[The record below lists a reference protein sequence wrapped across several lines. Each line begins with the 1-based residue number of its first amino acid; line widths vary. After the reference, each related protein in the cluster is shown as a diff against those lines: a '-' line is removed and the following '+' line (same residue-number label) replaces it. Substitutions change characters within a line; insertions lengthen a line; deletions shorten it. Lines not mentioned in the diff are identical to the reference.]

1 MTNYIMECNHTE
13 ELESAMYNSKV
24 FPLVAEL
31 HKKFNLYVIQ
41 QIYMKDQGSDD
52 WSNLPSY
59 SFIDSSELYPETT
72 SGIIQNDLKYEG
84 YTEAFVLANSVGVPT
99 CLAYIE
105 PYARDKNRSTY
116 VVRFRMSVK
125 SRSSDSCD
133 AQSIRS
139 LKVSQLMK
147 AVESTIA
154 CRFTG
159 ISMGLEPKVDVGASY
174 PRMCEY
180 FKLNNKSLQTLKND
194 KYAHVTYKMEKFVPS
209 LLDHY
214 LNGTA
219 LSTEEDARLQEVVKG
234 VEHLDEAVREVEGR
248 IVKGLH
254 AGFTMVGVSQTKG
267 VIVGDMSL
275 AEDRKWS
282 YTNVKRYETL
292 EDYPAFNKITL
303 ALTMRKVRL
312 LDSIK
317 DKRDIYKDYHLRWRS
332 DGMADEELGMFEM
345 GDVDNNPLAVRWLL
359 IPRED
364 ES

>member
-1 MTNYIMECNHTE
+1 
-13 ELESAMYNSKV
+13 
-24 FPLVAEL
+24 
-31 HKKFNLYVIQ
+31 
-41 QIYMKDQGSDD
+41 
-52 WSNLPSY
+52 
-59 SFIDSSELYPETT
+59 
-72 SGIIQNDLKYEG
+72 
-84 YTEAFVLANSVGVPT
+84 
-99 CLAYIE
+99 
-105 PYARDKNRSTY
+105 
-116 VVRFRMSVK
+116 
-125 SRSSDSCD
+125 
-133 AQSIRS
+133 
-139 LKVSQLMK
+139 MK

-159 ISMGLEPKVDVGASY
+159 LSMGLEPKVDIGAFY

-194 KYAHVTYKMEKFVPS
+194 KREHVTHKMEKFVPS

-267 VIVGDMSL
+267 VIIGDMSL
-275 AEDRKWS
+275 TEDKKWS

-317 DKRDIYKDYHLRWRS
+317 DKRDIYKDHTWLVGFVVEVEFFNDVFDEALGVLGVV
-332 DGMADEELGMFEM
+332 DGKI
-345 GDVDNNPLAVRWLL
+345 VRKTDALC
-359 IPRED
+359 IEA
-364 ES
+364 